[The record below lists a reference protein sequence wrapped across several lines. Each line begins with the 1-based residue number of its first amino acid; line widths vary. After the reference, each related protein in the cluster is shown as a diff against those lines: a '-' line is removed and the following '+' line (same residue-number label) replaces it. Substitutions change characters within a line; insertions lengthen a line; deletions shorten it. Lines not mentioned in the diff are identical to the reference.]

1 MGTPFP
7 ITCGSPLAPI
17 DGVPRSSL
25 ILAGTALVVAA
36 LYFARAI
43 LLPVA
48 LATVLAFVLS
58 PIVGLLRRWGLGR
71 VPAALLVVLLLFSV
85 LGATTWILASQVMTV
100 LSDVPGYADTIKT
113 KVAALRRMGKG
124 TTLDRARG
132 ALNEVV
138 NEMEK
143 DAQPPPAGRAPL
155 PVVVKPSPAP
165 LSGRLP
171 VLLEPLATAGLVLL
185 LVIFMLL
192 ERQELRNRF
201 LRILGAGRLTLTTR
215 ALDEASARISRFLGT
230 QLAINGTLGV
240 IFGLGLLALGVPYPF
255 LWGALLA
262 LARFVP
268 FAGVWAAVVPPT
280 LLSLAVFDSW
290 MRPALVV
297 GFFVMLEL
305 IVAVIVEPMLLS
317 QRAGVSKV
325 AMVGALAFWTWLWGP
340 AGLILAMPL
349 TVCLIVLTRHV
360 PELEFIA
367 VLLSDGPA
375 LPPRLVF
382 YQRLVAKDQDEA
394 AEIVEEQLKA
404 ASPERVWDEVVIP
417 ALAQARRD
425 QARGAI
431 GAEEARFVITATRE
445 IIEELAPPPSSES
458 VGAEA
463 RPVSVL
469 GCPVG
474 DPAAEIALVL
484 LRQLLNPAVV
494 NLDIA
499 PAALLPSEIVEH
511 VERAQPSVICLALP
525 APGGIARTR
534 YLLKRIRACCPQ
546 AKILVGRWGGVED
559 STEQRRLLA
568 EAGADGVATPL
579 AEARDQLLA
588 LVPIMSPSEPPASVA
603 TGLQTRVA

>member
-230 QLAINGTLGV
+230 QLAINGTL
-240 IFGLGLLALGVPYPF
+240 P
-255 LWGALLA
+255 
-262 LARFVP
+262 
-268 FAGVWAAVVPPT
+268 
-280 LLSLAVFDSW
+280 
-290 MRPALVV
+290 RPAPRTARTMVRR
-297 GFFVMLEL
+297 EK
-305 IVAVIVEPMLLS
+305 P
-317 QRAGVSKV
+317 RASMSAIKPASERYTMISFRV
-325 AMVGALAFWTWLWGP
+325 WGSRPGISRGILP
-340 AGLILAMPL
+340 AG
-349 TVCLIVLTRHV
+349 
-360 PELEFIA
+360 F
-367 VLLSDGPA
+367 
-375 LPPRLVF
+375 
-382 YQRLVAKDQDEA
+382 
-394 AEIVEEQLKA
+394 
-404 ASPERVWDEVVIP
+404 
-417 ALAQARRD
+417 
-425 QARGAI
+425 
-431 GAEEARFVITATRE
+431 
-445 IIEELAPPPSSES
+445 
-458 VGAEA
+458 
-463 RPVSVL
+463 
-469 GCPVG
+469 
-474 DPAAEIALVL
+474 
-484 LRQLLNPAVV
+484 
-494 NLDIA
+494 
-499 PAALLPSEIVEH
+499 
-511 VERAQPSVICLALP
+511 
-525 APGGIARTR
+525 APGMVPDCYNDPLRRPRSLRGKYRGRCHYTSPGAHP
-534 YLLKRIRACCPQ
+534 CP
-546 AKILVGRWGGVED
+546 G
-559 STEQRRLLA
+559 
-568 EAGADGVATPL
+568 
-579 AEARDQLLA
+579 
-588 LVPIMSPSEPPASVA
+588 
-603 TGLQTRVA
+603 